1 MSTNDKT
8 GMFLNFTLQELA
20 QGTAHNLEPFIK
32 ETIERLLAIR
42 EEDLEKPLSFQEACD
57 WLGISRST
65 LSDLIKG
72 GHIRYSSL
80 NPNHSKAKKLFTKK
94 DLRDWMLENK
104 VRTVQELK
112 AGGYGQGKS

>member
-1 MSTNDKT
+1 MSTNNKT

-32 ETIERLLAIR
+32 ETIEKLLAIR
-42 EEDLEKPLSFQEACD
+42 TEDLEKPLSFQEACD

-65 LSDLIKG
+65 LSDLIKDG
-72 GHIRYSSL
+72 RISYHSL

-94 DLRDWMLENK
+94 DLRDWMMENK

-112 AGGYGQGKS
+112 AGGYGESKL